1 MRILSGKEAIKMAK
15 KNEKSDMTGRTYT
28 DVFRQNAMQFEELN
42 KLRTKAGQTA
52 RENSK
57 EIGDANHVDGK
68 DFFPETKD
76 EK

>member
-1 MRILSGKEAIKMAK
+1 MAK